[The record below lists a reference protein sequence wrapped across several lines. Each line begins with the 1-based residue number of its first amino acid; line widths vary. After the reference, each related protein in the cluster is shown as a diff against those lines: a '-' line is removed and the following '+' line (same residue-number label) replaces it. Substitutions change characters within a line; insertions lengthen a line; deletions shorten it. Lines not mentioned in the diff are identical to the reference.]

1 MEACWPPF
9 LFHVI
14 ASGGRKAP
22 RGNLLYKWLIRID
35 KQILFTGDCFGHT
48 CPGVSAGDNLPRND
62 IFSICGYNSPAM
74 DSKTLHVL
82 EYPKIL
88 KRLKAYCD
96 FSASMELAR
105 ALEPTDS
112 YDLALARLAE
122 TTEARRLFSVQDI
135 GIGGAHDIRPAAD
148 LAARGGVLDPQQLLD
163 VKSTLIS
170 CREIKKSLERKT
182 DEYPRLAGL
191 AAGLPE
197 SHGIVDAITRVLSER
212 GEVLDSASP
221 KLGTLRREIKIAHDR
236 LMSRLQRYLT
246 ESANKLQE
254 SIITQ
259 RDGRYVIPLRAEFK
273 GQIKAVIHDQSSSG
287 ATLFVEP
294 LPVVELNNTMRELQ
308 LQERDE
314 ERRILFELSAQIGGH
329 REELTYGVE
338 NLAMLDLIFAKA
350 KYAEELKA
358 SEPVLS
364 QRPNV
369 KRQKVSNKGDAI
381 ESSDVQRSTFDVPH
395 IKLIHAR
402 HPLLEPATVVP
413 IDVDPK
419 PGTRAIVIT
428 GPNTGGKTVSL
439 KTVGLLAL
447 MAQSGLHV
455 PAQSGSELPCF
466 HAVYADIGDEQS
478 IEQSLSTFSG
488 HITNIIHIL
497 KQIDHRSLVIFDE
510 LGAGTDPQEG
520 AALARA
526 ILSHLLE
533 TGCTVLVATHYPELK
548 TFAHSTDGV
557 VNASLEFDIQTL
569 RPTFHLTIG
578 LPGRSNALLIA
589 QRLGLSQP
597 IIDTAK
603 GEINPEDLRADKLL
617 DDIRKER
624 NRTSR
629 ERQKL
634 EKARDKLESQTKEI
648 EKRLDKIEDERREV
662 LAKARAEGELEV
674 AVLRKNIDSLKSQL
688 KKAKQPLEVLKAIE
702 EKVETMEEKIEAPV
716 ERQTSNVIRP
726 PSLITRH
733 SSLQLGERVLVSTLN
748 ADGVV
753 TALGESDAEVQI
765 GSLRV
770 RARLVDLVRKS
781 SESVISEQ
789 SSVTRHPSH
798 VTSSPAV
805 SSPGLELNLRGKL
818 VDEGLDELERYLER
832 AFSAGLLF
840 VRIVHGKG
848 TGRMREAVRNAL
860 KSSPYVSSFEEPKDT
875 EGGAGVTVAKM
886 AK

>member
-1 MEACWPPF
+1 MPTG
-9 LFHVI
+9 I
-14 ASGGRKAP
+14 
-22 RGNLLYKWLIRID
+22 IR
-35 KQILFTGDCFGHT
+35 L
-48 CPGVSAGDNLPRND
+48 
-62 IFSICGYNSPAM
+62 AM
-74 DSKTLHVL
+74 DTKTLQVL

-88 KRLKAYCD
+88 ERLVGFCD

-105 ALEPTDS
+105 QLEPTNS
-112 YDLALARLAE
+112 FDLAIARLAE
-122 TTEARRLFSVQDI
+122 TSEARKLFSTNDNI
-135 GIGGAHDIRPAAD
+135 GVGGAHDIRPAVD
-148 LAARGGVLDPQQLLD
+148 MAARGGVLDAEQLLD

-170 CREIKKSLERKT
+170 SRELKKSLERKT
-182 DEYPRLAGL
+182 EEFPRLAQI

-197 SHGIVDAITRVLSER
+197 AHGIVDAISRVLSDR

-221 KLGTLRREIKIAHDR
+221 KLATLRREIKIAHDR

-254 SIITQ
+254 PIITQ

-273 GQIKAVIHDQSSSG
+273 GQIKAIVHDQSSSG

-294 LPVVELNNTMRELQ
+294 LPIVELNNSMRELQ

-314 ERRILFELSAQIGGH
+314 ERRILHELSAQIAEH
-329 REELTYGVE
+329 REEFVYGLE

-350 KYAEELKA
+350 KYAEELNA
-358 SEPVLS
+358 SEPML
-364 QRPNV
+364 
-369 KRQKVSNKGDAI
+369 KELKVAGSRLK
-381 ESSDVQRSTFDVPH
+381 EVEPSTFNLPTL
-395 IKLIHAR
+395 KLAHAR
-402 HPLLEPATVVP
+402 HPLLDPKTVVP
-413 IDVDPK
+413 IDIDPR

-439 KTVGLLAL
+439 KTVGLFAL
-447 MAQSGLHV
+447 MAQSGLHI
-455 PAQSGSELPCF
+455 PARSGSELPLF

-488 HITNIIHIL
+488 HITNIIRIL
-497 KQIDHRSLVIFDE
+497 KQIDARSLVIFDE

-526 ILSHLLE
+526 ILKFLLE
-533 TGCTVLVATHYPELK
+533 SGCTTLVATHYPELK
-548 TFAHSTDGV
+548 TFAHSTEGV
-557 VNASLEFDIQTL
+557 VNASLEFDIKTL
-569 RPTFHLTIG
+569 RPTYHLTIG

-589 QRLGLSQP
+589 QRLGLSQE
-597 IIDTAK
+597 IIDSAK
-603 GEINPEDLRADKLL
+603 AEINPEDLRADKLL

-634 EKARDKLESQTKEI
+634 EKARDRLEAQTKEL
-648 EKRLDKIEDERREV
+648 EKRLEKIEDERREV

-674 AVLRKNIDSLKSQL
+674 AVLKRNIDSLKSQL
-688 KKAKQPLEVLKAIE
+688 KKAKQPLDALKQIEEKIEQIE
-702 EKVETMEEKIEAPV
+702 EKVEAPV
-716 ERQTSNVIRP
+716 ERKGDQWSVLSNQ
-726 PSLITRH
+726 SLK
-733 SSLQLGERVLVSTLN
+733 LGERVTVSTLN
-748 ADGVV
+748 AEGVV
-753 TALGESDAEVQI
+753 TALGESDAEVQV

-781 SESVISEQ
+781 GEAVVTEQ
-789 SSVTRHPSH
+789 SSVTSKQ
-798 VTSSPAV
+798 VVEGSPRTML
-805 SSPGLELNLRGKL
+805 SGTKSPGLELNLRGKL
-818 VDEGLDELERYLER
+818 VEEGLDELERYLER

-848 TGRMREAVRNAL
+848 TGRMRDAVRSAL
-860 KSSPYVSSFEEPKDT
+860 KSSPYVASYEEPKEN
-875 EGGAGVTVAKM
+875 EGGAGVTVAKI

>member
-1 MEACWPPF
+1 
-9 LFHVI
+9 
-14 ASGGRKAP
+14 
-22 RGNLLYKWLIRID
+22 
-35 KQILFTGDCFGHT
+35 
-48 CPGVSAGDNLPRND
+48 
-62 IFSICGYNSPAM
+62 M

-82 EYPKIL
+82 EYDKIRE
-88 KRLKAYCD
+88 RLKSFCD
-96 FSASMELAR
+96 FSASMELAL

-122 TTEARRLFSVQDI
+122 TTEARKLFSIQDI
-135 GIGGAHDIRPAAD
+135 GIGGAHDIRAAVD

-163 VKSTLIS
+163 IKSTLIS
-170 CREIKKSLERKT
+170 CRELKKSLERKT
-182 DEYPRLAGL
+182 DEYPRLSQI
-191 AAGLPE
+191 AAGLPDP
-197 SHGIVDAITRVLSER
+197 HGIVDAVTRILSDR

-221 KLGTLRREIKIAHDR
+221 KLASLRREIKIAHDR
-236 LMSRLQRYLT
+236 LMARLQKYLT

-254 SIITQ
+254 PIITQ

-273 GQIKAVIHDQSSSG
+273 GSIKAVVHDQSSSG

-294 LPVVELNNTMRELQ
+294 LPIVDLNNELRELE
-308 LQERDE
+308 LQARDE
-314 ERRILFELSAQIGGH
+314 ERRILAELSSQIGEH
-329 REELTYGVE
+329 AQEFKYGVE

-358 SEPVLS
+358 SEPLLREMKEEKRKNNDSSPLS
-364 QRPNV
+364 SFIFR
-369 KRQKVSNKGDAI
+369 
-381 ESSDVQRSTFDVPH
+381 
-395 IKLIHAR
+395 LIQAR
-402 HPLLEPATVVP
+402 HPLLDPQTVVP
-413 IDVDPK
+413 IDVNPK
-419 PGTRAIVIT
+419 EGTRAIIIT

-447 MAQSGLHV
+447 MAQSGLHI
-455 PAQSGSELPCF
+455 PAQSGLEIPFF
-466 HAVYADIGDEQS
+466 HSVFADIGDEQS

-488 HITNIIHIL
+488 HITNIIRIL
-497 KQIDHRSLVIFDE
+497 EHIDHRSLVIFDE

-533 TGCTVLVATHYPELK
+533 TGCATLVATHYPELK

-557 VNASLEFDIQTL
+557 VNASLEFDIKTL
-569 RPTFHLTIG
+569 RPTYKLTIG

-597 IIDTAK
+597 IIDSAK
-603 GEINPEDLRADKLL
+603 GEIHPDDLRADKLL

-634 EKARDKLESQTKEI
+634 EKARDRLEAQNAELQ
-648 EKRLDKIEDERREV
+648 KRLERIEDERREV
-662 LAKARAEGELEV
+662 LAKARAEGELEA
-674 AVLRKNIDSLKSQL
+674 AVLRSNIDSLKSQL
-688 KKAKQPLEVLKAIE
+688 KKAKQPLDAI
-702 EKVETMEEKIEAPV
+702 KTIEEKIEEIETKIAAPV
-716 ERQTSNVIRP
+716 ERKPDQSPVSNLQ
-726 PSLITRH
+726 SLK
-733 SSLQLGERVLVSTLN
+733 LGERVLVGALN
-748 ADGVV
+748 AEGVV

-770 RARLVDLVRKS
+770 RVRMAELVRKS
-781 SESVISEQ
+781 SEQTTDDRPQTIVHRP
-789 SSVTRHPSH
+789 SSM
-798 VTSSPAV
+798 V

-818 VDEGLDELERYLER
+818 VDEGLDELEKYLER
-832 AFSAGLLF
+832 AYSAGLLF

-848 TGRMREAVRNAL
+848 TGKMRDAVRDAL
-860 KSSPYVSSFEEPKDT
+860 KSSAYVASFEEPKDS